1 MKILILLIFIF
12 SVSCGNKFQ
21 QIKEVKNIAGIDP
34 CESPDADISCNFENV
49 PDNPGYVMNISS
61 KTEPGIKI
69 FIEGQILKA
78 DGKTPYPEILIYA
91 YQTDSTGLYSKSG
104 NETGVQKLHGKLHGW
119 CMTDINGKYKINT
132 VRPGKYPTN
141 DFPAHIHWAIREPD
155 GKMQYLNDFVFSDD
169 KHVNEEY
176 ISKPYY
182 KTGDVGVLKLS
193 KNNNGIMWA
202 KRITVLK

>member
-21 QIKEVKNIAGIDP
+21 QIEEVKNIAGIDP

-69 FIEGQILKA
+69 FIEGLILKA